1 MKKNRKKKILGLIVL
16 LLLVLMAI
24 IPLFFKKTEKGS
36 DYRIGVMADDGLAIV
51 SISKGRQMINV
62 LKIEPDSQ
70 IWIPKGMGW
79 YRGEVIKKILLQEKK
94 EYLFSDILFYNFGFV
109 ADKIVSVKKVD
120 DWKSKFWLRL
130 RQANNYLNKEE
141 WLKGDVDKND
151 DFLDRV
157 MVRDFSET
165 KLVDE
170 DLKLSVINL
179 SEANGL
185 ANFMTKRIERMG
197 FSVIS
202 VSSDEEMNLDK
213 CLILYGDEI
222 ETTFSWKLVD
232 KLFDCNKTNDSSL
245 NENEIEFYFDDNFS
259 TMIKYPSY
267 KK

>member
-1 MKKNRKKKILGLIVL
+1 MEKNKKKRILWLMIL
-16 LLLVLMAI
+16 LLLILTVVLS
-24 IPLFFKKTEKGS
+24 LFFKQTEKGS
-36 DYRIGVMADDGLAIV
+36 DFRVGVMADNGLAIV
-51 SISKGRQMINV
+51 SISKGRQMVNV

-79 YRGEVIKKILLQEKK
+79 YRAEVVKKILQQEKK
-94 EYLFSDILFYNFGFV
+94 ESLFSDVLFYNFGFV
-109 ADKIVSVKKVD
+109 ADKVVSVKKID
-120 DWKSKFWLRL
+120 DWKGKFWFKL
-130 RQANNYLNKEE
+130 RQASNYLNKEE
-141 WLKGDVDKND
+141 WLKGDMDKND

-165 KLVDE
+165 RLVDE

-202 VSSDEEMNLDK
+202 VSSDEEMKLDK
-213 CLILYGDEI
+213 CKILYSNGVEK
-222 ETTFSWKLVD
+222 TFSWILVD
-232 KLFDCNKTNDSSL
+232 KLFDCDKTNDTSL